1 MIDTA
6 AVKQQNSVLSI
17 AEQRSQLRKV
27 AAAEWAGP
35 CPKCGGEDRFHVTE
49 DWFFCGRNGSGCHDK
64 RGDVIELVQW
74 LGMAA
79 DFREA
84 VELLAGAPL
93 PAPSAKRQAAK
104 ERQAERPAWQQ
115 AKAEQVQRSAHER
128 LFAAAGEPGQQY
140 LESRGLLSHA
150 WLAYGLG
157 FVGDAVGKGPAIA
170 LPWYAGGKLVAIRYR
185 LLEPVGSQ
193 KLISEPGSRFS
204 GRLFGGQ
211 CLLRSGE
218 ANRCLVICE
227 GEINALSIW
236 QIAHLAGLDVLSMGS
251 ESQRLTAPMIAYAG
265 KYAQVIAWA
274 DRPESAAVL
283 RAALPG
289 SLALQSPGG
298 KDANDLLKSG
308 LLGGF
313 LAAARAEQAAGPGEL
328 EALLWHLWAGAGR
341 VQGTDKSSAEVVQS
355 LARALNR
362 SAPLIEIAPGRWVQP

>member
-6 AVKQQNSVLSI
+6 AVKQKNSVLSI

-35 CPKCGGEDRFHVTE
+35 CPKCGGEDRFHASE
-49 DWFFCGRNGSGCHDK
+49 DWFFCRQCHGK

-84 VELLAGAPL
+84 ADLLAGAPL

-140 LESRGLLSHA
+140 LESRGLLSHT

-185 LLEPVGSQ
+185 LLES
-193 KLISEPGSRFS
+193 
-204 GRLFGGQ
+204 
-211 CLLRSGE
+211 
-218 ANRCLVICE
+218 
-227 GEINALSIW
+227 
-236 QIAHLAGLDVLSMGS
+236 
-251 ESQRLTAPMIAYAG
+251 
-265 KYAQVIAWA
+265 
-274 DRPESAAVL
+274 
-283 RAALPG
+283 
-289 SLALQSPGG
+289 
-298 KDANDLLKSG
+298 
-308 LLGGF
+308 
-313 LAAARAEQAAGPGEL
+313 
-328 EALLWHLWAGAGR
+328 
-341 VQGTDKSSAEVVQS
+341 
-355 LARALNR
+355 
-362 SAPLIEIAPGRWVQP
+362 